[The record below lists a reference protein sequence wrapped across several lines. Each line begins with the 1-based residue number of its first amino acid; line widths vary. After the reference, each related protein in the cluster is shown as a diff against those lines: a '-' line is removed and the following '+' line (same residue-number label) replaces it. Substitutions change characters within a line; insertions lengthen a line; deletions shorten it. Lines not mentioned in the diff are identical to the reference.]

1 MASAAFT
8 KVQTLVYKN
17 RIRLKEFFTDFDGLR
32 CGFITP
38 GQFKSGFSVAG
49 LPMTFAELDG
59 LAEAYSSVSSV
70 VGSLVMVNYRQ
81 FCQDIDL
88 AFTTPFLEKT
98 PNVDVA
104 AEPDSLLDKERFVR
118 SLKVID
124 EEDVVVSVLAYVT
137 KTVKSKS
144 ILVKPFFD
152 DACRNKNSECKV
164 NHVTAP
170 QFCQVID
177 AKLNLELSNYE
188 KKLLCEKFG
197 DAETGMINYAAFAR
211 TVDPAPVF

>member
-1 MASAAFT
+1 MASSAFT
-8 KVQTLVYKN
+8 KAQTFVYKN
-17 RIRLKEFFTDFDGLR
+17 RIRLKEFFADYDNLR

-49 LPMTFAELDG
+49 LPMTFADLDA
-59 LAEAYSSVSSV
+59 LAEAYAAVSPV

-81 FCQDIDL
+81 FCQDIDM

-98 PNVDVA
+98 PEMDVA
-104 AEPDSLLDKERFVR
+104 AEPNSLLDKERFNR
-118 SLKVID
+118 STKVID
-124 EEDVVVSVLAYVT
+124 EEDTVVSILAYVA

-152 DACRNKNSECKV
+152 DACRSKNSECKV
-164 NHVTAP
+164 NHVTGP
-170 QFCQVID
+170 QFRQVID
-177 AKLNLELSNYE
+177 AKLKLELSNYE

-197 DAETGMINYAAFAR
+197 DPETGMVNYAAFAR
-211 TVDPAPVF
+211 TVDPSPVF